1 MAREAP
7 PSDNIYVT
15 DLPSDFDDNDLKD
28 VFGAYGHIVQCKVL
42 QSGGPGGQAKCAALV
57 RFQSEEEAAWVVDNL
72 NGNIPQ
78 GLADPVGCRFA
89 DTPEMKAQRKG
100 GHGKG
105 EGGGGGSRAS
115 PYGGGKGYEGRG
127 IPWDFEG
134 GSQTR
139 HHGGI
144 PPRGMHNFGPVL
156 RGLAAGAGIGKGS
169 LGMHGGKGKS
179 KSLCTIKVLHDGLVQ
194 AKALPGGTGWINDEN
209 ALYIANLPVDTA
221 DIDLYRIFAPFGAI
235 APKGVRAMLNEDGSC
250 KGIGF
255 VNFLDPMAAQAAVL
269 TLNGTWLPD
278 GSTLIVREKAQQP
291 GDKAPPSTKQHA

>member
-15 DLPSDFDDNDLKD
+15 DLPSDFDENDLKD
-28 VFGAYGHIVQCKVL
+28 VFGAYGHIIQCKVL
-42 QSGGPGGQAKCAALV
+42 QSGSPGQAKCAALV

-105 EGGGGGSRAS
+105 EGGGGGGRSS
-115 PYGGGKGYEGRG
+115 PYGGGKGYEG
-127 IPWDFEG
+127 G
-134 GSQTR
+134 GSQAR
-139 HHGGI
+139 HGGA
-144 PPRGMHNFGPVL
+144 PLRGLHNFGPVL

-221 DIDLYRIFAPFGAI
+221 DVDLYRIFSPFGAI

-278 GSTLIVREKAQQP
+278 GSTLIVREKA
-291 GDKAPPSTKQHA
+291 PPSTKQHA